1 MFILLAILLTRIKG
15 IDMNLLAKVK
25 NFIIGAK
32 YETEDKFNYQQNVI
46 NTASEKVKNN
56 TNNENEKKFSS
67 QDENII
73 LESIKSHFRVINES
87 IDIARK
93 SKNLDTTNSRLEV
106 ARKVLDEAKKTANQ
120 YSLSIEGFNEAEA
133 EINRIT
139 NAVIAGAP
147 KVMDEMREI
156 EQDPIYSTPS
166 RNLLKEATSLKKE
179 KNTLRRVI
187 SC

>member
-73 LESIKSHFRVINES
+73 LESI
-87 IDIARK
+87 
-93 SKNLDTTNSRLEV
+93 
-106 ARKVLDEAKKTANQ
+106 
-120 YSLSIEGFNEAEA
+120 
-133 EINRIT
+133 
-139 NAVIAGAP
+139 
-147 KVMDEMREI
+147 
-156 EQDPIYSTPS
+156 
-166 RNLLKEATSLKKE
+166 
-179 KNTLRRVI
+179 
-187 SC
+187 